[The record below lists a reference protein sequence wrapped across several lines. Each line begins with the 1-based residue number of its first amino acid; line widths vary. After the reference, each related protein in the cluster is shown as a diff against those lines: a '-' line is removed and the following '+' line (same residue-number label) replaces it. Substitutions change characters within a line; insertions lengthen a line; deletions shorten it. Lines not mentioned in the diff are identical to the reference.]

1 MTQQEKT
8 FAVQVPRIA
17 VAVFLV
23 GFLSFSGV
31 IPESE
36 LLNTIVWRFI
46 SIGILTGI
54 YFTKRLY
61 DRTDG
66 SKVFNLIYLICMFDI
81 LFQVVVGSTMDMELN
96 YTSGIWQAIL
106 VYMLLTNVGDLFPIW
121 GKAAFIVMVVNFL
134 LEEASITF
142 GVVLPEATQFGW
154 IMGLPLTLLAFSYVY
169 SKEEVLS

>member
-46 SIGILTGI
+46 SIGI
-54 YFTKRLY
+54 F
-61 DRTDG
+61 
-66 SKVFNLIYLICMFDI
+66 
-81 LFQVVVGSTMDMELN
+81 
-96 YTSGIWQAIL
+96 
-106 VYMLLTNVGDLFPIW
+106 
-121 GKAAFIVMVVNFL
+121 
-134 LEEASITF
+134 
-142 GVVLPEATQFGW
+142 
-154 IMGLPLTLLAFSYVY
+154 Y
-169 SKEEVLS
+169 SEDF

>member
-54 YFTKRLY
+54 YFSKRLY
-61 DRTDG
+61 DRSNG

-81 LFQVVVGSTMDMELN
+81 LFQVVVGSTMDLELN

-106 VYMLLTNVGDLFPIW
+106 VYMLL
-121 GKAAFIVMVVNFL
+121 
-134 LEEASITF
+134 
-142 GVVLPEATQFGW
+142 
-154 IMGLPLTLLAFSYVY
+154 LAQKS
-169 SKEEVLS
+169 LI